1 MSDVQS
7 KSSTSTTDSRGFGF
21 MKLMDYYSDIASDSE
36 NSNSQHSDN
45 DEIENT
51 KKIKL
56 DSDEKAE
63 IKEKVNKEEVAEYFK
78 SLRNYLRSVRAKAAR
93 IEAELTA
100 RIDAAEKEKNVK
112 SEELAQNEGVD
123 VAESPNFALLRN

>member
-21 MKLMDYYSDIASDSE
+21 MKLLDYYSDIASDSE

-56 DSDEKAE
+56 DSDEKAK
-63 IKEKVNKEEVAEYFK
+63 IKEK
-78 SLRNYLRSVRAKAAR
+78 AK
-93 IEAELTA
+93 
-100 RIDAAEKEKNVK
+100 
-112 SEELAQNEGVD
+112 
-123 VAESPNFALLRN
+123 